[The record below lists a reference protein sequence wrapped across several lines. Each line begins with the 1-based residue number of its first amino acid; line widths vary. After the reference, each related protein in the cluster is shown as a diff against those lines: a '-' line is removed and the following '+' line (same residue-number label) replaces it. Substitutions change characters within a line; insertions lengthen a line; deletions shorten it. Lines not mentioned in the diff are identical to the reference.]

1 MIDLVSLIL
10 RPPALVSLLSAE
22 NRKLMSLDICWD
34 IQMVGSEFG
43 VAKHH
48 ESMDLS
54 CLISVVQAAG
64 VMLWMIFSWHTLGQ

>member
-1 MIDLVSLIL
+1 
-10 RPPALVSLLSAE
+10 
-22 NRKLMSLDICWD
+22 MSLDICWD